1 MDQNMLYN
9 NHEDSNEIE
18 KSDNENSL
26 DDIEDYAFINYIET
40 TVENTQS
47 NENEDDVY
55 VQYY

>member
-9 NHEDSNEIE
+9 IHEDSNEIE